1 MKDELGVKILTK
13 FSTLRTKIS
22 SYLIG
27 NNDKNKNQKHKKC
40 VIKQR
45 LKSEDYKNCWEARQF
60 KNKMNQPE
68 KVNFVWI
75 LLEKIIKNS

>member
-1 MKDELGVKILTK
+1 MIKINTK
-13 FSTLRTKIS
+13 
-22 SYLIG
+22 
-27 NNDKNKNQKHKKC
+27 KHKKC

-45 LKSEDYKNCWEARQF
+45 LKFEDYKNCWEARQF